1 MTGTSA
7 PGHRPPTIGGEE
19 RTSIVLTPTLR
30 QSAKRG
36 LFWIVVAVFLVAL
49 AVGALLLNGAS
60 SDAARLSPNSAGP
73 EGTRALVEVLR
84 QQGVDV
90 TTTTSLR
97 DTLAAIGDAQS
108 TTLAVYDS
116 EQYLADDGK
125 NADLASI
132 AADLIL
138 LDPSFDALAT
148 LAPGVS
154 AAGTPDSDPLE
165 AGCDVAAAEVAGT
178 VTAGGTAYRVA
189 DGTDVTTCLRSDS
202 PGADDAFSL
211 VRLGGAS
218 GTVTIVGA
226 TDALTNAQIRA
237 RGNAAF
243 ALTLFGENPSLVFYL
258 PSAADLDQGLDPAD
272 VTPAW
277 LAPLIGLFL
286 LTVIAAGIWRGRR
299 FGPLIIEN
307 LPVDVKS
314 SETMEGRARL
324 YERGSARLRA
334 LDALRM
340 GSVARLARQVG
351 LPLSATVDEVAAR
364 VAEVTRGEPRSIRSL
379 LVDSEPTN
387 DRELVA
393 LSDGLSEL
401 EARVATSMRA

>member
-1 MTGTSA
+1 MTGTAA
-7 PGHRPPTIGGEE
+7 PKLRTPTMDGEG
-19 RTSIVLTPTLR
+19 RTSVVLTPTLR

-36 LFWIVVAVFLVAL
+36 LFWIVIAVFLVVL
-49 AVGALLLNGAS
+49 AVSTLLLNGAS
-60 SDAARLSPNSAGP
+60 TDAARLSPDSAAP
-73 EGTRALVEVLR
+73 KGTRALVEVLR

-97 DTLAAIGDAQS
+97 ETLAAIGDPES
-108 TTLAVYDS
+108 TMLAVYDP
-116 EQYLADDGK
+116 EQYLAADGK

-138 LDPSFDALAT
+138 LDPNFDALAA

-154 AAGTPDSDPLE
+154 AAGAPDSDPLE
-165 AGCDVAAAEVAGT
+165 VECDVAAAAVAGT
-178 VTAGGTAYRVA
+178 VTAGGTAYRVV
-189 DGTDVTTCLRSDS
+189 DGTDAITCLRSDS
-202 PGADDAFSL
+202 PRAADAYSL
-211 VRLGGAS
+211 VRLESAS
-218 GTVTIVGA
+218 GMVTIVGA
-226 TDALTNAQIRA
+226 TDALTNAEIRA

-277 LAPLIGLFL
+277 LSPLIALFL
-286 LTVIAAGIWRGRR
+286 VAVVAAGIWRGRR

-334 LDALRM
+334 LDAMRM
-340 GSVARLARQVG
+340 GSVTRLARRVG
-351 LPLSATVDEVAAR
+351 LPLAATVDEVAAR
-364 VAEVTRGEPRSIRSL
+364 VAEVTREEKRSIRSL

>member
-1 MTGTSA
+1 MTGTAA
-7 PGHRPPTIGGEE
+7 PKFRTPTMDGEG
-19 RTSIVLTPTLR
+19 RTSVVLTPTLR

-36 LFWIVVAVFLVAL
+36 LFWIVIAVFLVVL
-49 AVGALLLNGAS
+49 AVSTLLLNGAS
-60 SDAARLSPNSAGP
+60 TDAARLSPDSAAP
-73 EGTRALVEVLR
+73 KGTRALVEVLR

-97 DTLAAIGDAQS
+97 ETLAAIGDPES
-108 TTLAVYDS
+108 TMLAVYDP
-116 EQYLADDGK
+116 EQYLAADGK

-138 LDPSFDALAT
+138 LDPNFDALAA

-154 AAGTPDSDPLE
+154 AAGAPDSDPLE
-165 AGCDVAAAEVAGT
+165 VECDVAAAAVAGT
-178 VTAGGTAYRVA
+178 VTAGGTAYRVV
-189 DGTDVTTCLRSDS
+189 DGTDAITCLRSDS
-202 PGADDAFSL
+202 PRAADAYSL
-211 VRLGGAS
+211 VRLESAS
-218 GTVTIVGA
+218 GMVTIVGA
-226 TDALTNAQIRA
+226 TDALTNAEIRA

-277 LAPLIGLFL
+277 LSPLIALFL
-286 LTVIAAGIWRGRR
+286 VAVVAAGIWRGRR

-334 LDALRM
+334 LDAMRM
-340 GSVARLARQVG
+340 GSVTRLARRVG
-351 LPLSATVDEVAAR
+351 LPLAATVDEVAAR
-364 VAEVTRGEPRSIRSL
+364 VAEVTREEKRSIRSL